1 MCVQVQA
8 PIDIRVQ
15 EAKRENADLENLRHK
30 IASRDDDVIELRKQL
45 KMKVSQPSLLLLLLH
60 VACIPVMTS

>member
-45 KMKVSQPSLLLLLLH
+45 KMKVSQPSLLLLFLH
-60 VACIPVMTS
+60 YM